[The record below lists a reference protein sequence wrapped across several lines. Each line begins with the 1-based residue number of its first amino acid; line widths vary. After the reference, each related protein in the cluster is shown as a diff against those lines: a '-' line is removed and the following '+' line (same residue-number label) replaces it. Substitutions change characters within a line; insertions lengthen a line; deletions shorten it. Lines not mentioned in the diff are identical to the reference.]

1 MRKFETV
8 LTLSSLM
15 LVLQL
20 FALGQAQTNKQDETA
35 VIRAGANVVTVPV
48 VVTDKQGHHIM
59 GLKKDDFEIEENGKR
74 QKLEFFDAVQPT
86 DITPVQ
92 RPPQPQP
99 NAYTNE
105 IVTDQNPK
113 RLVIVALDLAGATFD
128 NQAYARQG
136 VIDFL
141 KKELNDKNSLLALV
155 VIDDF
160 GVHMIHDFTTDASVL
175 LAALQQ
181 IKPSNNPASGAL
193 VSSTSGLASA
203 TQEADN
209 LATVLQNMN
218 ANPTAI
224 MKAHGQADFDRAMYG
239 VALSRQGLAAITV
252 VQALQYLAQYFAV
265 VPGRKTLIW
274 ATTGFPFTLSS
285 SMTELTGGVSQDLF
299 QRTMQMLNN
308 ANISVYPVDIQG
320 LLGARPPS
328 TQPSPTI
335 DMSGNSANI
344 NQRSSQLN
352 SMQAQ
357 VLHDP
362 HEDLI
367 NTMRA
372 VAGATGGVASYN
384 HNDLGGSFVRAADD
398 SSSYY
403 VLGYYVTDT
412 NKEGW
417 RKLKVKVDHPGTE
430 VRARDGYF
438 YTKASYDPMASRRID
453 EMVALRSPL
462 DYTTLPLLV
471 AWQKTEKE
479 GRLRKE
485 QFMIVV
491 PPESVQIDTANKNH
505 VSLDFLALARDD
517 SGAIVMKTPMSQM
530 YDHNLPADGA
540 SQVRKYGVTYKNELT
555 LPPGKYQVRFVV
567 RDNVSGRMGSVMVP
581 LTVQ

>member
-1 MRKFETV
+1 M
-8 LTLSSLM
+8 
-15 LVLQL
+15 QL
-20 FALGQAQTNKQDETA
+20 IGFGQTQPNHQGEAT
-35 VIRAGANVVTVPV
+35 VIRAGANVVTIPV

-59 GLKKDDFEIEENGKR
+59 GLNKDDFQIEEDGK
-74 QKLEFFDAVQPT
+74 KEKVEFFDAVVPT
-86 DITPVQ
+86 DVTPVQ

-105 IVTDQNPK
+105 LVTDQNPK
-113 RLVIVALDLAGATFD
+113 RLVIVALDLAGATFE

-141 KKELNDKNSLLALV
+141 KKELNDKNSLLSLV

-160 GVHMIHDFTTDASVL
+160 GVHMIHDFTSDPSIL
-175 LAALQQ
+175 LDALQQ
-181 IKPSNNPASGAL
+181 VKPSNSPASGAL
-193 VSSTSGLASA
+193 VASTPGLASA

-209 LATVLQNMN
+209 LATVLQNIG
-218 ANPTAI
+218 AQPTAI
-224 MKAHGQADFDRAMYG
+224 MKAQMQADFDRAMYNA
-239 VALSRQGLAAITV
+239 ALSRQGLAAITV
-252 VQALQYLAQYFAV
+252 VQALQYLAQYYAV

-285 SMTELTGGVSQDLF
+285 GMTELTGGVSQDLF
-299 QRTMQMLNN
+299 ERTMQMLNN
-308 ANISVYPVDIQG
+308 ANISVYPIDIQG
-320 LLGARPPS
+320 LLGAKPPS
-328 TQPSPTI
+328 VQPSPTI
-335 DMSGNSANI
+335 DMSGGGANI

-357 VLHDP
+357 VLNDP
-362 HEDLI
+362 HEGLVS
-367 NTMRA
+367 TMRA

-412 NKEGW
+412 KKEGW
-417 RKLKVKVDHPGTE
+417 RKLKVKVNHPGVE

-438 YTKASYDPMASRRID
+438 YTKASFDPMSSRRMD
-453 EMVALRSPL
+453 EIVALRSPL

-485 QFMIVV
+485 HFMIVV
-491 PPESVQIDTANKNH
+491 PPESVQIDTANKNR
-505 VSLDFLALARDD
+505 VSLDFLALARDE
-517 SGAIVMKTPMSQM
+517 SGTIVMKTPMSQV
-530 YDHNLPADGA
+530 YERNLPADGA
-540 SQVRKYGVTYKNELT
+540 DQVRKYGVTYKNELT

-581 LTVQ
+581 LAVQ